1 MLLLDLSLGGN
12 NITQIG
18 ATAIGKLL
26 EVNSTITILYL
37 SYIF

>member
-18 ATAIGKLL
+18 ATTIGKLL
-26 EVNSTITILYL
+26 EANSTITILYL